1 VKPCALVLLLRLCT
15 GYPQAGRTASAT
27 TAVSFCAGYSTSPSE
42 SVTTILHPSLAKIR
56 ALASVNRMLC
66 CFILTVKSSRSATIW
81 YAISLNPNSFSR
93 ISEPAFGLLLL
104 TSICW
109 EDDY

>member
-1 VKPCALVLLLRLCT
+1 VCSCPLAAVMHWLSTGRPNGVSDNSRLVLRWVQH
-15 GYPQAGRTASAT
+15 P
-27 TAVSFCAGYSTSPSE
+27 PSE